1 MSSYQDQI
9 QEIEEEIRSTKK
21 NKSTNS
27 HVGKLKANLA
37 RLKREQQ
44 DKIMGGGGGSSEGYD
59 VKKSG
64 DSSVALVGLPSVG
77 KSTLLNV
84 LSSLDTFDSGKLLI
98 ENEEISSLN
107 EKKMSSFR
115 NEKIGFIF
123 QFHHLLPDFTILD
136 NILMPLWIKNGFG
149 QYERPLELLSD
160 VGLLKIKD
168 KYPAEV
174 SGGERQ
180 RVAIIRSIVNKP
192 KILFADE
199 PSGNLDEKNSIKLI
213 DLFKRIN
220 RDFNTTIM
228 LTTHNPII
236 AKVGNNIY
244 KLKSGVLIK

>member
-1 MSSYQDQI
+1 MDKIILDSKNLFKSYQNGNDRLVVLNGI
-9 QEIEEEIRSTKK
+9 NI
-21 NKSTNS
+21 
-27 HVGKLKANLA
+27 KLETGTINTIIG
-37 RLKREQQ
+37 ES
-44 DKIMGGGGGSSEGYD
+44 GS
-59 VKKSG
+59 
-64 DSSVALVGLPSVG
+64 G

-84 LSSLDTFDSGKLLI
+84 LSSLDTFDSGELLI
-98 ENEEISSLN
+98 ENEDIRSLN
-107 EKKMSSFR
+107 EKKLSLIR

-136 NILMPLWIKNGFG
+136 NVLMPLWIKNGFG

-160 VGLLKIKD
+160 FGLLEIKD

-199 PSGNLDEKNSIKLI
+199 PSGNLDEKNSTKLI

-220 RDFNTTIM
+220 RDLNMTIM
-228 LTTHNPII
+228 LTTHNPSI
-236 AKVGNNIY
+236 AKIGNKLY
-244 KLKSGVLIK
+244 ELKSGELIKI

>member
-1 MSSYQDQI
+1 MGKIILNSKNLIKSYQNGDKPLVVLNGI
-9 QEIEEEIRSTKK
+9 NIELEIGTITTIIGES
-21 NKSTNS
+21 
-27 HVGKLKANLA
+27 
-37 RLKREQQ
+37 
-44 DKIMGGGGGSSEGYD
+44 GS
-59 VKKSG
+59 
-64 DSSVALVGLPSVG
+64 G

-98 ENEEISSLN
+98 DNEDISSLT
-107 EKKMSSFR
+107 EDSLSSFR

-136 NILMPLWIKNGFG
+136 NILMPMWIKNGFG
-149 QYERPLELLSD
+149 KFDRPLELLSD
-160 VGLLKIKD
+160 FGLLKIKN
-168 KYPAEV
+168 KYPSDV

-228 LTTHNPII
+228 LTTHNPRV
-236 AKVGNNIY
+236 ANVGNKIY
-244 KLKSGVLIK
+244 QLKSGVLIKK

>member
-1 MSSYQDQI
+1 MGKIILNSKNLIKSYQNGDKPLVVLNGI
-9 QEIEEEIRSTKK
+9 NIELEIGTITTIIGES
-21 NKSTNS
+21 
-27 HVGKLKANLA
+27 
-37 RLKREQQ
+37 
-44 DKIMGGGGGSSEGYD
+44 GS
-59 VKKSG
+59 
-64 DSSVALVGLPSVG
+64 G

-98 ENEEISSLN
+98 DNEDISSLT
-107 EKKMSSFR
+107 EASLSSFR

-136 NILMPLWIKNGFG
+136 NILMPMWIKNGFG
-149 QYERPLELLSD
+149 KFDRPLELLSD
-160 VGLLKIKD
+160 FGLLKIKN
-168 KYPAEV
+168 KYPSDV

-228 LTTHNPII
+228 LTTHNPSV
-236 AKVGNNIY
+236 ASVGNKIY
-244 KLKSGVLIK
+244 QLKSGVLIKK

>member
-1 MSSYQDQI
+1 MGKIILNSKNLVKSYQNGDERLVVLNGI
-9 QEIEEEIRSTKK
+9 NIELETGTITTIIGES
-21 NKSTNS
+21 
-27 HVGKLKANLA
+27 
-37 RLKREQQ
+37 
-44 DKIMGGGGGSSEGYD
+44 GS
-59 VKKSG
+59 
-64 DSSVALVGLPSVG
+64 G

-136 NILMPLWIKNGFG
+136 NVLIPLWIKNGFG
-149 QYERPLELLSD
+149 QYDRPRELLD
-160 VGLLKIKD
+160 EFGLLKIKD
-168 KYPAEV
+168 KYPTEI

-180 RVAIIRSIVNKP
+180 RVAIIRSIVNEP

-199 PSGNLDEKNSIKLI
+199 PSGNLDEKNSTKLI

-220 RDFNTTIM
+220 RDLSTTIV
-228 LTTHNPII
+228 LTTHNPSI
-236 AKVGNNIY
+236 ADIGNNVY
-244 KLKSGVLIK
+244 ELKSGLLKK

>member
-1 MSSYQDQI
+1 MGKIILNSKNLIKSYQNGDKRLVVLNGI
-9 QEIEEEIRSTKK
+9 NIELETGTITTIIGES
-21 NKSTNS
+21 
-27 HVGKLKANLA
+27 
-37 RLKREQQ
+37 
-44 DKIMGGGGGSSEGYD
+44 GS
-59 VKKSG
+59 
-64 DSSVALVGLPSVG
+64 G

-136 NILMPLWIKNGFG
+136 NVLIPLWIKNGFG
-149 QYERPLELLSD
+149 QYDRPRELLD
-160 VGLLKIKD
+160 EFGLLKIKD
-168 KYPAEV
+168 KYPTEI

-180 RVAIIRSIVNKP
+180 RVAIIRSIVNEP

-199 PSGNLDEKNSIKLI
+199 PSGNLDEKNSTKLI

-228 LTTHNPII
+228 LTTHNPSIS
-236 AKVGNNIY
+236 KVGDIVY
-244 KLKSGVLIK
+244 ELKSGVLIKK

>member
-1 MSSYQDQI
+1 MGKIILNSENLIKSYQNGYERLVVLNGI
-9 QEIEEEIRSTKK
+9 NI
-21 NKSTNS
+21 
-27 HVGKLKANLA
+27 KL
-37 RLKREQQ
+37 ETGT
-44 DKIMGGGGGSSEGYD
+44 ITTIIGESGS
-59 VKKSG
+59 
-64 DSSVALVGLPSVG
+64 G

-84 LSSLDTFDSGKLLI
+84 LSSLDTFDSGKLFI
-98 ENEEISSLN
+98 DNEDIRSLN
-107 EKKMSSFR
+107 EKKLSSFR
-115 NEKIGFIF
+115 NERIGFIF

-136 NILMPLWIKNGFG
+136 NVLMPLWIKNGFSH
-149 QYERPLELLSD
+149 YEKPLELLSD
-160 VGLLKIKD
+160 FGLIKIKD

-192 KILFADE
+192 RILFADE

-228 LTTHNPII
+228 LTTHNPSV

-244 KLKSGVLIK
+244 ELNSGVLIKR